1 MYLCSLKP
9 KQFKDMKA
17 KLALYN
23 EVEQPIEKFDEQKMA
38 VASNRPE
45 PVDVPKQGLYIVDY
59 KTLVKPTLIALAILV
74 VWAVATW
81 LL

>member
-1 MYLCSLKP
+1 M
-9 KQFKDMKA
+9 QAETNNTNEMKA

-23 EVEQPIEKFDEQKMA
+23 EVEQPVEPLDEQKLA
-38 VASNRPE
+38 IASDRPE

-59 KTLVKPTLIALAILV
+59 KTLVKPTLIALVIFI
-74 VWAVATW
+74 VWALATW

>member
-1 MYLCSLKP
+1 M
-9 KQFKDMKA
+9 QAETNNTNEMKA

-23 EVEQPIEKFDEQKMA
+23 EVEQPVEPLDEQKLA
-38 VASNRPE
+38 IASDCPE

-59 KTLVKPTLIALAILV
+59 KTLVKPTLIALVIFI
-74 VWAVATW
+74 VWALATW

>member
-1 MYLCSLKP
+1 
-9 KQFKDMKA
+9 MKA

-38 VASNRPE
+38 VSSERPE
-45 PVDVPKQGLYIVDY
+45 PIDVPKQGLYIVNY
-59 KTLVKPTLIALAILV
+59 KTLVKPTLIALAILA